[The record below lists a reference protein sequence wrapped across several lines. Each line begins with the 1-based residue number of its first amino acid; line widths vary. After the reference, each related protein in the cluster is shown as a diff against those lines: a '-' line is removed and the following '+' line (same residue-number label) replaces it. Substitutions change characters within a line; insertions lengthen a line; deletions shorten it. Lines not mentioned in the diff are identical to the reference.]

1 MSALDKVLTID
12 DMKELARRRVP
23 KLFFDYAD
31 SGALTEQTYRANSA
45 DFDEVLL
52 RQRVA
57 RRLGS
62 RSLKSSMVGLE
73 TEMPIALAP
82 VGSLGMH
89 YPDGEMHTQRA
100 AEKAGVP
107 FILSTMSVCSIE
119 DVASVATKPFWFQLY
134 VMRDREFALSL
145 LKRAKAAGVEVFVL
159 TLDLQLYAQ
168 RHKDLRNELRTP
180 PKLGPK
186 HLMMMARC
194 PRWVMGMAMT
204 QRHTFRNVVGHVK
217 GIKDLG
223 TFTEWTNSQF
233 DPELDWEAV
242 KWFRSHWDGKF
253 ILKGIADEEDARIAA
268 QYGAD
273 ALIVSNHGG
282 RQLDGAPSSIRTL
295 PRIVD
300 AVGDRIEVHV
310 DGGVR
315 TGVDVFRALA
325 LGAKAVHVGRAY
337 TYGLGA
343 AGEAGVT
350 RSLAILRAELDQ
362 TMALCGENDI
372 AKVGRHNLFD
382 LPDGTAPVAPKPPPA
397 NPAPSKSVAAK
408 PVSKPAV
415 KSAAKP
421 AASKS
426 AAAKTRAKPAPAK
439 PTTVK
444 SPAEGATAKTAS
456 AKPTAKPRARS
467 VTPRT
472 SKG

>member
-31 SGALTEQTYRANSA
+31 SGALTEQTYRSNSA
-45 DFDEVLL
+45 DFDQVLL

-57 RRLGS
+57 RRLGT

-73 TEMPIALAP
+73 TELPIALSP

-89 YPDGEMHTQRA
+89 YPDGEMHAQRA

-119 DVASVATKPFWFQLY
+119 DVAAIATKPFWFQLY
-134 VMRDREFALSL
+134 VMRDRDFALSL

-217 GIKDLG
+217 GVKDLG

-268 QYGAD
+268 QHGAD
-273 ALIVSNHGG
+273 AIVVSNHGG

-300 AVGDRIEVHV
+300 AVGDKIEVHV

-343 AGEAGVT
+343 AGEAGVSK
-350 RSLAILRAELDQ
+350 SLSILRSELDQ
-362 TMALCGENDI
+362 TMALCGENDVTY
-372 AKVGRHNLFD
+372 VGRHNLFD
-382 LPDGTAPVAPKPPPA
+382 LPDGAKPVAPTPTPA
-397 NPAPSKSVAAK
+397 KKAPSKKAAAK
-408 PVSKPAV
+408 PVAKAAAKSASRKAEAKPATAKAPAKTATSKPA
-415 KSAAKP
+415 AAKP
-421 AASKS
+421 AAKP
-426 AAAKTRAKPAPAK
+426 RAKPA
-439 PTTVK
+439 T
-444 SPAEGATAKTAS
+444 
-456 AKPTAKPRARS
+456 R
-467 VTPRT
+467 RT
-472 SKG
+472 SKS

>member
-12 DMKELARRRVP
+12 DMKRLARRRVP

-31 SGALTEQTYRANSA
+31 SGALTEQTYRANTA
-45 DFDEVLL
+45 DFSEVLL

-57 RRLGS
+57 RRLGT
-62 RSLKSSMVGLE
+62 RSLKSSMVGIE
-73 TEMPIALAP
+73 TEMPIALSP
-82 VGSLGMH
+82 VGSLGMQ
-89 YPDGEMHTQRA
+89 YPDGEMHAQRA

-145 LKRAKAAGVEVFVL
+145 LARAKAAGVEVFVL

-194 PRWVMGMAMT
+194 PRWVMGMART
-204 QRHTFRNVVGHVK
+204 HRRTFRNVVGHVK
-217 GIKDLG
+217 GVGDLG
-223 TFTEWTNSQF
+223 TFTQWTNSQF

-268 QYGAD
+268 RHGAD
-273 ALIVSNHGG
+273 AIIVSNHGG
-282 RQLDGAPSSIRTL
+282 RQLDGAPSTIRTL

-300 AVGDRIEVHV
+300 AVGDKIEVHV

-337 TYGLGA
+337 AFGLGA
-343 AGEAGVT
+343 GGEAGVSK
-350 RSLAILRAELDQ
+350 SLSILRNELDQ
-362 TMALCGENDI
+362 TMALCGENDV
-372 AKVGRHNLFD
+372 ANVGRHNLFD
-382 LPDGTAPVAPKPPPA
+382 LPEGASPVAPKPP
-397 NPAPSKSVAAK
+397 AA
-408 PVSKPAV
+408 KPAV
-415 KSAAKP
+415 KAAARRATSKSAPAKP
-421 AASKS
+421 AASKATFANS
-426 AAAKTRAKPAPAK
+426 KAKAATKPTTRQAAKPATSKSVAK
-439 PTTVK
+439 PEAGSTSSRRTT
-444 SPAEGATAKTAS
+444 
-456 AKPTAKPRARS
+456 RS
-467 VTPRT
+467 
-472 SKG
+472 